1 MRHGWDA
8 QHAIS
13 DPYVLYMHTFVDDP
27 IHITRGDDDTKVL
40 ALPRALLWAVRAKCS
55 SATPAKVVV
64 TSPMTRLM
72 RPSTRRKSFA
82 AEIQSSY
89 SHRTRRWVW

>member
-13 DPYVLYMHTFVDDP
+13 DPYVLCMHTFVDDP

-40 ALPRALLWAVRAKCS
+40 ALPRALLWAVRAGFPLAWHKS
-55 SATPAKVVV
+55 DGGKNAV
-64 TSPMTRLM
+64 
-72 RPSTRRKSFA
+72 RPL
-82 AEIQSSY
+82 QP
-89 SHRTRRWVW
+89 RWWSLPQ